1 MTVFHTAVALAAVLA
16 AAPAPRREL
25 PVAFVPGEK
34 LTYDV
39 SWSSYLTAGTATVQV
54 VEKKPSYG
62 STAYYIV
69 AEGRPAAL
77 LSALYTLYYKVD
89 TLLDV
94 FTLLPQRASVYSQE
108 GKRHRMKTTMFD
120 RRKGEAEFSVETRS
134 VVRKTLAISPEA
146 RDPLSALYV
155 LRSTP
160 LNGREQTSM
169 AICDNGNTY
178 RVLIRADRKENV
190 QTALGSIAAQ
200 HLTLTPPPESG
211 ARAIDLWLSTDAAHV
226 PIKMS
231 ADLPVGAFVLTLTSR
246 S

>member
-1 MTVFHTAVALAAVLA
+1 MLLRTGIALAAILA
-16 AAPAPRREL
+16 TAPAPSREM
-25 PVAFVPGEK
+25 PVAFRIGEK

-54 VEKKPSYG
+54 IEKKPSYA

-69 AEGRPAAL
+69 AEGRPSPL

-94 FTLLPQRASVYSQE
+94 FTLLPQRSSVYSQE
-108 GKRHRMKTTMFD
+108 GRRRRMKTTMFE
-120 RRKGEAEFSVETRS
+120 RQKRQAEFSVETHGT
-134 VVRKTLAISPEA
+134 VAKTIPIAADA

-160 LNGREQTSM
+160 LERGEKISIP
-169 AICDNGNTY
+169 ICDNGNSY
-178 RVLIRADRKENV
+178 PVMIRVGGDEHVDTPI
-190 QTALGSIAAQ
+190 GSIAAQ
-200 HLTLTPPPESG
+200 HLTLTPPPEAG
-211 ARAIDLWLSTDAAHV
+211 ARAIELWLSTDRARV
-226 PIKMS
+226 PVKIS
-231 ADLPVGAFVLTLTSR
+231 AQLPIGAFVLTLSSR